1 VRQGICNRRLFS
13 LPVPEVVWLSFVR
26 LAVGRRGEELAVKYL
41 MNKGYEIL
49 ARNYRCKIGELDVV
63 ARHAQALIFVEVR
76 SSSSLAFGWPHES
89 VNKKKRAKLRLVA
102 QYYIQSTCFKL
113 PVRFDVI
120 GISFGTDGKL
130 RNIEH
135 VEDAF

>member
-1 VRQGICNRRLFS
+1 M
-13 LPVPEVVWLSFVR
+13 SFVR

-41 MNKGYEIL
+41 LNKGYEIL
-49 ARNYRCKIGELDVV
+49 VRNYRCKIGEIDVV

-89 VNKKKRAKLRLVA
+89 VNHKKKSKLRMVA
-102 QYYIQSTCFKL
+102 QYYIQSTCYNL

-120 GISFGTDGKL
+120 GISFGTDGQLKS
-130 RNIEH
+130 IEH